1 MIYRRGINYGNLF
14 FFEGVEWTLL
24 ESVTCNIL
32 FYNELHRRIN

>member
-1 MIYRRGINYGNLF
+1 MEIFF

-24 ESVTCNIL
+24 ENVTCNIL